1 MGVMLS
7 LAAQGSVQLKQYGST
22 DAVQGPAGRCWCLA
36 AGLLTAAGGG
46 LQWERLSGV

>member
-22 DAVQGPAGRCWCLA
+22 DAVQVRLAGFLPVA
-36 AGLLTAAGGG
+36 
-46 LQWERLSGV
+46 SNS